1 MAQGTDDDVGSGPIG
16 DAGDV
21 GHDGGD
27 AVGAD
32 GAGTGTDSGRID
44 GLAVADLGG
53 AAPVK
58 RGRGRP
64 PGSGKSS
71 VKPGSGK
78 PVAQAKAAPASVVGI
93 EALLLGIHSI
103 ASSLTKVEEIA
114 LDKSEANQLAQALAA
129 VNVHYQKTV
138 DPKLIAWMGVVAVAG
153 QVYGPRVLAY
163 RLRTADEKA
172 KRQSSAPVANNRAAS
187 PAAPTVRQ
195 PVAPAMMDA
204 ISDPNFVSA
213 VQ

>member
-1 MAQGTDDDVGSGPIG
+1 MAQGTDGNPGGGALGDD
-16 DAGDV
+16 ANA

-27 AVGAD
+27 VVGVD
-32 GAGTGTDSGRID
+32 GGTGAPGSID

-64 PGSGKSS
+64 PGSGKSGTKS
-71 VKPGSGK
+71 GSGST
-78 PVAQAKAAPASVVGI
+78 VAQAKAAPATVVGI
-93 EALLLGIHSI
+93 EALLLGLHSI

-163 RLRTADEKA
+163 RLRAATEKA
-172 KRQSSAPVANNRAAS
+172 QRQQAPRMASNGNAS
-187 PAAPTVRQ
+187 PAAPVVQRA
-195 PVAPAMMDA
+195 PAPAMMDA
-204 ISDPNFVSA
+204 VSDPSFVST

>member
-1 MAQGTDDDVGSGPIG
+1 ML
-16 DAGDV
+16 
-21 GHDGGD
+21 
-27 AVGAD
+27 
-32 GAGTGTDSGRID
+32 
-44 GLAVADLGG
+44 GL
-53 AAPVK
+53 
-58 RGRGRP
+58 
-64 PGSGKSS
+64 
-71 VKPGSGK
+71 
-78 PVAQAKAAPASVVGI
+78 
-93 EALLLGIHSI
+93 HSI

-163 RLRTADEKA
+163 RLRAATEKA
-172 KRQSSAPVANNRAAS
+172 ARGASAQVANKR
-187 PAAPTVRQ
+187 PAATPAQAPRQ

-204 ISDPNFVSA
+204 VSDPSFVST